1 MLDPSIAHAAALI
14 GEPGRAAMLM
24 ALVDG
29 RPLPAGELA
38 HIAGL
43 TAQAASN
50 HLAQLVDG
58 GLLAV
63 EREGRHRYYRLADVQ
78 VATVLEA
85 LAALGGPPR
94 PLRPPRQPQQHAL
107 CLARRCY
114 DHLAGRLGVTLAQ
127 ELEARRI
134 LTVAQD
140 RPATLKLYEIS
151 PHGQQW
157 FAAIG
162 LDIAAIRPTRRGLA
176 RRCLD
181 WTERRHHIGGPL
193 GVCLMQRLV
202 QMDWL
207 ARDRQSR
214 AMHVTPAGE
223 RGLRDLLDIDMGS
236 LQRAEPAP

>member
-1 MLDPSIAHAAALI
+1 MLDSGIAQAAALI

-24 ALVDG
+24 ALIDG
-29 RPLPAGELA
+29 RALPAGELA
-38 HIAGL
+38 YIAGL

-50 HLAQLVDG
+50 HLVQLIEG

-94 PLRPPRQPQQHAL
+94 PLRQPRLPQQHAF

-127 ELEARRI
+127 ELETRQI
-134 LTVAQD
+134 LITAPDQ
-140 RPATLKLYEIS
+140 PAALKLYDIS
-151 PHGQQW
+151 KHGAGW
-157 FAAIG
+157 FTALGLDVAAIK
-162 LDIAAIRPTRRGLA
+162 PTRRGLA

-181 WTERRHHIGGPL
+181 WTERRHHVGGLL
-193 GVCLMQRLV
+193 GVRLMQRLV
-202 QMDWL
+202 EMAWL
-207 ARDRQSR
+207 SRDRQNR
-214 AMHVTPAGE
+214 VMRVTDAGD
-223 RGLRDLLDIDMGS
+223 RGLRKLLNIDV
-236 LQRAEPAP
+236 RAL